1 MTMVSIALILGTL
14 PLLFIP
20 KILILSELLFVF
32 LFVSVLIIFFIFGK
46 SGKFLALI
54 IMFFLWANW
63 HGVNII
69 NHINYL
75 SEKNNDIDVVIV
87 GIPLNNKEQK
97 IKVRIDKINNRIVFP
112 PLYATWK
119 TKETVC
125 AGQSWRVNGK
135 IKPLHSSLNEGGF
148 NLQRYYLA
156 NRLIGVLKSQKEKPL
171 ERRVL

>member
-1 MTMVSIALILGTL
+1 MASIALILGTL

-20 KILILSELLFVF
+20 KILMLSELLFVF

-46 SGKFLALI
+46 SGKLLALI

-97 IKVRIDKINNRIVFP
+97 IKVRIDKINNRIVF
-112 PLYATWK
+112 LRYMLH
-119 TKETVC
+119 
-125 AGQSWRVNGK
+125 GK
-135 IKPLHSSLNEGGF
+135 RRKRFVLGSLGGSM
-148 NLQRYYLA
+148 A
-156 NRLIGVLKSQKEKPL
+156 K
-171 ERRVL
+171 